1 VSIHDYLIDH
11 AAFDWPRLLSAWA
24 WLLPPRV
31 RPWLMNRYGDLFLI
45 YPDGTVH
52 WLDVGRGAVE
62 QVAASRDEFSTKLD
76 EGDNA
81 NQWLM
86 IPLVDRAVAAGVRL
100 GPGQCYG
107 FKRPPVLGGDYTV
120 ENTAVLPV
128 AEWLGF
134 SGELHEQLREVAD
147 GDHVRLVVRAA
158 RTPNQIACRRV
169 ALRDGHTRRTRAAPD
184 RVKCR
189 TRISCCSSRGR

>member
-1 VSIHDYLIDH
+1 MSIHDYLIDH
-11 AAFDWPRLLSAWA
+11 SGFDWPQLLAAWA

-52 WLDVGRGAVE
+52 MLDVGRGAVE
-62 QVAASRDEFSTKLD
+62 RVAGSRDEFSTKLD

-86 IPLVDRAVAAGVRL
+86 IPLVDRVTAAGLRL

-107 FKRPPVLGGDYTV
+107 YKRPPILGGDYTV

-128 AEWLGF
+128 GEQLGF
-134 SGELHEQLREVAD
+134 TGELHEQLRDVTD
-147 GDHVRLVVRAA
+147 GDHVRLVVRSAQDA
-158 RTPNQIACRRV
+158 VYDQPE
-169 ALRDGHTRRTRAAPD
+169 
-184 RVKCR
+184 VKPR
-189 TRISCCSSRGR
+189 